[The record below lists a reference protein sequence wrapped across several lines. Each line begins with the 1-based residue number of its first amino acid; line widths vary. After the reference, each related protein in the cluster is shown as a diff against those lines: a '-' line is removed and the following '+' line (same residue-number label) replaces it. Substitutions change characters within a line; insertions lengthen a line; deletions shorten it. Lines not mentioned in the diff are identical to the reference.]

1 MMAVMENITKLVRAN
16 KFTLDT
22 APCQGGFDRLVVVA
36 VVASCFLFRG
46 MYDLYLTCQN
56 GFIHFV

>member
-22 APCQGGFDRLVVVA
+22 APCQGVFDRLVVV
-36 VVASCFLFRG
+36 VVASCFLCRG

-56 GFIHFV
+56 GFNHIV